1 MLIGRFVMMLKTIGF
16 GLQTRRKAIGKP
28 AAAAAGGVATFLS
41 KAASA
46 AEKPV
51 LF

>member
-28 AAAAAGGVATFLS
+28 AAAAGGVATFLS